1 MATAA
6 SSYSGYSPFWLITD
20 WITDSADTILL
31 CQLGA
36 ESETVELLATQLLSD
51 DVYVPMSRPEWVA
64 LDVGLW
70 VQETL
75 VVWLLGK
82 EERIVR
88 NSPVV

>member
-6 SSYSGYSPFWLITD
+6 SSYSGYSPFWVITD
-20 WITDSADTILL
+20 WATDSADTILL
-31 CQLGA
+31 CQLGP

-51 DVYVPMSRPEWVA
+51 DVYVPMSRPEWA
-64 LDVGLW
+64 GLDDGLW

-82 EERIVR
+82 SDRTVR
-88 NSPVV
+88 YSPVV